1 MNCLQLK
8 LKEPLSYYFS
18 YTDKPKV
25 LLQPI
30 KLKYGRGLSWGDLM
44 VLAGNV
50 AIESM
55 GGPVLGF
62 CGGR

>member
-1 MNCLQLK
+1 MVILHSFRGDNTNL
-8 LKEPLSYYFS
+8 
-18 YTDKPKV
+18 DKPKV

-30 KLKYGRGLSWGDLM
+30 KLKYGKGLSWGDLM
-44 VLAGNV
+44 VLAGTV
-50 AIESM
+50 AIKSM